1 MNIEHRTSN
10 SEHRT
15 SLHHQPSTVNRQLSS
30 PSTVNRQPSSPST
43 VIYDLVIRG
52 GTLVTPEKVFRGD
65 LGISGEK
72 IAAVGPELSGRTEI
86 DAAGKLVLPGVID
99 GHTHLDTPIVAA
111 RTCDNFFTGT
121 RAAALGGVTTVID
134 FTFGSPQSSLLEDLA
149 SRREEATRAVID
161 YAFHAEVIGRWI
173 NREDEFKAAV
183 EAGIGSFKFYTAY
196 GSLGHSAGN
205 GFLYHAFKE
214 LAELNAVAMVHAEDD
229 EIIESLIS
237 RLKPGDESSMLS
249 LPRTR
254 PPICEGSAINQVVYL
269 AEQTGVRLHI
279 VHITSALGIEELK
292 RGQASCIPVSGE
304 TCPQY
309 LLLNQEVFAGDDAR
323 FYSMMPPLRTPADQE
338 ALWAA
343 LADGTL
349 SLVATDHCA
358 FTRDQKQWKGS
369 FMDLPYG
376 LPGVE
381 TLLPLLYSE
390 GVAGG
395 RIPLEALPRLLAE
408 GPARVFGLYPRKG
421 SLTVGGDADIVIFD
435 PDREWKI
442 SARGLGMPTDFSPYE
457 GRPVKGKVHV
467 TISRGEVIY
476 EEGVFKGKT
485 GRGRFIQGNYR

>member
-1 MNIEHRTSN
+1 LKI
-10 SEHRT
+10 
-15 SLHHQPSTVNRQLSS
+15 
-30 PSTVNRQPSSPST
+30 
-43 VIYDLVIRG
+43 IYDMVIRG

-72 IAAVGPELSGRTEI
+72 IAMVGPNLSGRTEI
-86 DAAGKLVLPGVID
+86 NATGKLVLPGVID
-99 GHTHLDTPIVAA
+99 GHTHLDTPIGDS
-111 RTCDNFFTGT
+111 RTCDNFFSGT

-134 FTFGSPQSSLLEDLA
+134 FTFGSPESSLLEDLA
-149 SRREEATRAVID
+149 ARKKEASGAVID
-161 YAFHAEVIGRWI
+161 YAFHAEVIGRW
-173 NREDEFKAAV
+173 NTREDEFAEAV

-196 GSLGHSAGN
+196 GSLGHRADN
-205 GFLYHAFKE
+205 GFLYCAFKK
-214 LAELNAVAMVHAEDD
+214 LAELNALAMIHAEDD
-229 EIIESLIS
+229 EIIESLLS
-237 RLKPGDESSMLS
+237 RLQPGDEGSMLS

-254 PPICEGSAINQVVYL
+254 PPICEGSAINQVIYL
-269 AEQTGVRLHI
+269 AERTGVRLHI
-279 VHITSALGIEELK
+279 AHITSGLGIKELK
-292 RGQASCIPVSGE
+292 RGQNLGLPATGE

-323 FYSMMPPLRTPADQE
+323 FYSMMPPLRTPSDQD

-343 LADGTL
+343 LRDSTL

-369 FMDLPYG
+369 FMNLPYG

-395 RIPLEALPRLLAE
+395 KIPLKALPRLLAE
-408 GPARVFGLYPRKG
+408 GPARIFGLYPRKG
-421 SLTVGGDADIVIFD
+421 ALAAGGDADIVIFD

-442 SARGLGMPTDFSPYE
+442 SARELGMGADFSPYE
-457 GRPVKGKVHV
+457 GRAVKGKVTT

-476 EEGVFKGKT
+476 KEGEFRGKI
-485 GRGRFIQGNYR
+485 GRGRFVRGAGGARSRMEE